1 MTTELTLLAWSVVLG
16 LVHAVLTGQLTTATF
31 GVKYGLSPRDEPK
44 ELTGVPARVQRAF
57 ANYMQTFP
65 FFAAAVLAAQVAG
78 RHNPSTLWGAELY
91 FWARLVYVPLYAAG
105 IPGVRTLAFV
115 VATLGIVLVLIGLT

>member
-1 MTTELTLLAWSVVLG
+1 MTTELTMLAWSVVLG

-31 GVKYGLSPRDEPK
+31 GLQYGLSPRDEKK

-65 FFAAAVLAAQVAG
+65 FFAAAVLAAQAAG
-78 RHNPSTLWGAELY
+78 RHNGWTVWGAELF

-105 IPGVRTLAFV
+105 IPVARTVAFV
-115 VATLGIVLVLIGLT
+115 VATAGIVFVLIGLT